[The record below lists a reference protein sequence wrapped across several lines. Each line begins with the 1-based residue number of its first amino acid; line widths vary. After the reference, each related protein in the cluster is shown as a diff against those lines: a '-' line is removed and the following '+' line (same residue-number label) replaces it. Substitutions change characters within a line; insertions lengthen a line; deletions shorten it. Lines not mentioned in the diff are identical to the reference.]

1 MRQSSDRRWPSGR
14 FSRLSVAL
22 ANTVHLFKQKL
33 LHLCVLSLMTACLLL
48 SSLGMFLSHGIALL
62 DAAGHEPHGE
72 IHASHSH
79 DHEHDEDVPE
89 EVVALPVDGVVHSH
103 AADNGQHGHNPL
115 DHSHETANLPPLIAK
130 PSGHLRHR
138 LALMPPQGF
147 FSHEPRRLER
157 PPMPNL
163 YL

>member
-1 MRQSSDRRWPSGR
+1 M
-14 FSRLSVAL
+14 AL
-22 ANTVHLFKQKL
+22 VKTVHLFKQKL

-48 SSLGMFLSHGIALL
+48 SSLGMFQSHGIALL

-72 IHASHSH
+72 IHASHGH
-79 DHEHDEDVPE
+79 AHDEDAPE
-89 EVVALPVDGVVHSH
+89 EIAVLPEADVVHSH

-115 DHSHETANLPPLIAK
+115 DHSHETANLPPLIAQ

-138 LALMPPQGF
+138 LALIPPEGF
-147 FSHEPRRLER
+147 FSHDPQRLER
-157 PPMPNL
+157 PPMPNF

>member
-1 MRQSSDRRWPSGR
+1 MRQIRKKRWSSDR
-14 FSRLSVAL
+14 FACFFLAL
-22 ANTVHLFKQKL
+22 ANTVYLFKQKL
-33 LHLCVLSLMTACLLL
+33 LHFCVLSLMTACLLL

-72 IHASHSH
+72 IHASHTH

-89 EVVALPVDGVVHSH
+89 EIWELPTAGVVHSH

-115 DHSHETANLPPLIAK
+115 DHSHETASLPPLIVQ
-130 PSGHLRHR
+130 PCGRLSHR
-138 LALMPPQGF
+138 LALMPPQVF
-147 FSHEPRRLER
+147 FSHELQRLER
-157 PPMPNL
+157 PPMPSL